1 MNLTNSKRTEMLNNV
16 AGIFFQRGTVGS
28 IFPVIMFTLVWLD
41 PDNRAKYCGLG
52 CSASKVNPV
61 NPQRCV
67 IVAEYRFHSSRN
79 RVAKTWNIF

>member
-28 IFPVIMFTLVWLD
+28 TFPVTMFTLVWLD
-41 PDNRAKYCGLG
+41 PAKRAKYCGLG
-52 CSASKVNPV
+52 CSASKVKPV

-67 IVAEYRFHSSRN
+67 MVAEYRFHSSRN
-79 RVAKTWNIF
+79 RVA